1 MATVDR
7 TRAGSVRR
15 VAGLQKLSA
24 LRHGAV
30 GIVVVGTGVLGATG
44 TVGGGVHPER
54 YDAWHV
60 VVAPA
65 GGNALR
71 ITETYDQDFG
81 THDRH
86 GHERTIPNDFGVP
99 TDIEVSSPDAPDD
112 LDVDPMGGETRIRIG
127 DPDETITGQHRYVL
141 SYTLPEARVETG
153 LLALDVI
160 EEHAFDVGVAEIVVT
175 GFELAQPRCFVGGFG
190 STDECDLVRDGGVY
204 RATFSDLEAGTGITI
219 DGRITGSTDVLDVPE
234 PPLPDRR
241 AESPELLGAGLGALA
256 LVTAV
261 PIYRWARRRGSNEV
275 FAGGAA
281 DAAFGELPPPGATG
295 AGAAAAAAPGVRW
308 VSDDDLPDLATIE
321 FVPPEGIDPW
331 EAAVLLSEK
340 FSDDAVAN
348 YLSGLAGK
356 EVITLGEVDGDLS
369 IAKGPE
375 YSLVTDPGEAEMLDG
390 IWRLGDP
397 YVAKGTYNAAFARSW
412 KNIGAKLAERI
423 ETSGWWKRGTP
434 SQRVMAGSGFVAVA
448 LMVAIGVPIF
458 FGAGAL
464 EFLKYWP
471 VAIAFAVLVP
481 ALVAILAYATMLPA
495 RSAHG
500 SALALRAESFRRFLA
515 ASEGRHVEWAWKHGL
530 LRVYSAWAVALGAA
544 DAWSR
549 ALAEANVPE
558 PEVYTAPLLV
568 YSHRSDL
575 SSTYTKPSSS
585 SSSSS
590 GGFSGGSVGGGG
602 GGGSSGSW

>member
-1 MATVDR
+1 M
-7 TRAGSVRR
+7 
-15 VAGLQKLSA
+15 AGLRKLSG

-30 GIVVVGTGVLGATG
+30 GLAVVGTGVLGATG
-44 TVGGGVHPER
+44 TIGGGLHPER

-65 GGNALR
+65 GGDALR

-81 THDRH
+81 SHERH
-86 GHERTIPNDFGVP
+86 GHERTIPNDYGEP

-112 LDVDPMGGETRIRIG
+112 LDVDPIGGDTRIRIG

-141 SYTLPEARVETG
+141 SYTLPEAQLARG
-153 LLALDVI
+153 FLALDLI
-160 EEHAFDVGVAEIVVT
+160 EEHAFDVGRAEIVLT
-175 GFELAQPRCFVGGFG
+175 GFDLTDPGCFIGRRG
-190 STDECDLVRDGGVY
+190 STDECDLVADGGVY
-204 RATFSDLEAGTGITI
+204 RATFTDLEAGTGITVDGGI
-219 DGRITGSTDVLDVPE
+219 DGFTDVVDVPE
-234 PPLPDRR
+234 PPLPERR
-241 AESPELLGAGLGALA
+241 SETSGALRGAGLGALG
-256 LVTAV
+256 LLTAV
-261 PIYRWARRRGSNEV
+261 PIFRWARRRGSNEV

-281 DAAFGELPPPGATG
+281 DAAFGTLPPPGSTG
-295 AGAAAAAAPGVRW
+295 ASAAAPPGVRW

-321 FVPPEGIDPW
+321 FVPPDGVDPW
-331 EAAVLLSEK
+331 EAAVLLTEK
-340 FSDDAVAN
+340 FGNDAVAN

-356 EVITLGEVDGDLS
+356 EVITLSEVDGDLS
-369 IAKGPE
+369 IGRGPK
-375 YSLVTDPGEAEMLDG
+375 YSLVSDPGEAEMLDG

-397 YVAKGTYNAAFARSW
+397 YVADGKYNSAFAKAW
-412 KNIGAKLAERI
+412 KNINSKLAGRI
-423 ETSGWWKRGTP
+423 SKSGWWKRGTP
-434 SQRVMAGSGFVAVA
+434 TQSAFAGSSLVGVI
-448 LMVAIGVPIF
+448 LMVAIGGPIF
-458 FGAGAL
+458 FGAGSAGAL
-464 EFLKYWP
+464 GFLKHWP
-471 VAIAFAVLVP
+471 VAIAFALLVP
-481 ALVAILAYATMLPA
+481 AVVALVVYATMLPA

-530 LRVYSAWAVALGAA
+530 LREYSAWAVALGAA

-549 ALAEANVPE
+549 ALEAANVPE
-558 PEVYTAPLLV
+558 PEIYTAPLLI

-585 SSSSS
+585 SSSGG

>member
-1 MATVDR
+1 
-7 TRAGSVRR
+7 
-15 VAGLQKLSA
+15 VAGLKKLSA

-30 GIVVVGTGVLGATG
+30 GIAVVGTGVLGATG
-44 TVGGGVHPER
+44 TIGGGRHPER

-65 GGNALR
+65 GGDALR
-71 ITETYDQDFG
+71 ITEIYDQDFG
-81 THDRH
+81 SHERH
-86 GHERTIPNDFGVP
+86 GHERTIPNDYGVP

-112 LDVDPMGGETRIRIG
+112 LDVDPLGGDTRIRIG

-141 SYTLPEARVETG
+141 AYTLPEARLERG
-153 LLALDVI
+153 FLALDLI
-160 EEHAFDVGVAEIVVT
+160 EAHAFDVGSAEVVLT
-175 GFELAQPRCFVGGFG
+175 GFELADPGCFVGGFG
-190 STDECDLVRDGGVY
+190 STDECALVRDGGVY
-204 RATFSDLEAGTGITI
+204 RATFTDLEAGTGVTV
-219 DGRITGSTDVLDVPE
+219 DGRITGFSDVLDVPE
-234 PPLPDRR
+234 PALPERR
-241 AESPELLGAGLGALA
+241 GESSAALRGAGLGALG

-261 PIYRWARRRGSNEV
+261 PIYWWARRRGSNEV

-295 AGAAAAAAPGVRW
+295 VGAQSVAPPGVRR

-321 FVPPEGIDPW
+321 FVPPDGIDPW
-331 EAAVLLSEK
+331 EAAVLLSEQ
-340 FSDDAVAN
+340 FGNDAVAD

-369 IAKGPE
+369 IGRGPK
-375 YSLVTDPGEAEMLDG
+375 YSLVTDPGEAEMLEG

-397 YVAKGTYNAAFARSW
+397 YVAKGKYNAAFATAW
-412 KNIGAKLAERI
+412 KNISAKLAQRI
-423 ETSGWWKRGTP
+423 TSSGWWTRGTP
-434 SQRVMAGSGFVAVA
+434 TQSPVAGSGLVGVI
-448 LMVAIGVPIF
+448 LLVSIGVPIF
-458 FGAGAL
+458 FGSGAL
-464 EFLKYWP
+464 GFLRYWP
-471 VAIAFAVLVP
+471 VAIAFAVLLPAVV
-481 ALVAILAYATMLPA
+481 ALVVYARMLPS

-515 ASEGRHVEWAWKHGL
+515 ASEGRHVEWAWKQGL
-530 LRVYSAWAVALGAA
+530 LREYSAWAVALGAA

-558 PEVYTAPLLV
+558 PELYTAPLLV

-585 SSSSS
+585 SSSSG